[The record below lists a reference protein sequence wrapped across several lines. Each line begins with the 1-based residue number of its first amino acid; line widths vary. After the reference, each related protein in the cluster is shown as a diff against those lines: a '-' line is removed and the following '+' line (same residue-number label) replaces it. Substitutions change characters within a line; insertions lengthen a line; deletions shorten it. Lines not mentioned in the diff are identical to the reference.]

1 MIAVAASLNTV
12 DSNAL
17 AAVFVVHKQLPDG
30 FTFPAFPAVG
40 GGVDY
45 LGYLRGFAA
54 AVHRSESSATA
65 FMAVFRG
72 TGLSA
77 FTEPLGFNSPAVGA
91 GLRWLAS
98 RGFVA
103 PVVAVTADTQ
113 PTIISFRNTATD
125 L

>member
-17 AAVFVVHKQLPDG
+17 AAVLVVHKQLPDG
-30 FTFPAFPAVG
+30 FTFPAFPAVA

-65 FMAVFRG
+65 FMAVLRG

-77 FTEPLGFNSPAVGA
+77 FTEPLGFNPAAVGA

-103 PVVAVTADTQ
+103 PVVAITADTQ
-113 PTIISFRNTATD
+113 PTIISFRNTATN